1 MFVFLIHTVDLA
13 CVLCYN
19 LVNIVEKRDRSFDS
33 EFDWNGF
40 MSKVFKQTASIVLM
54 AVIVFS
60 AFAGLT
66 FNSGESADAAGYP
79 TGYPNTYKN
88 TGMGATDIVGVARTQ
103 IGYKENGVGTKY
115 GYWYIP
121 SFVDQPWCAM
131 FVSWCAAQAK
141 IPQTV
146 VTRFAA
152 CTAGMNWFRAQKRW
166 YDSKYFGGKYTPVKG
181 DIVFYSDMASQSV
194 STHVG
199 IVAGVKGNYLDVIEG
214 NSTNASVCE
223 YTNDNSRTLGS
234 SYVIGYGHPNYS
246 RTAAEEPTKYE
257 VWQVS
262 VDSLNMRKSAS
273 TSSALVTSMTYGTEL
288 NVKKFSVKDDYIWGY
303 TTYKSKSGW
312 VALDYCDYIY
322 GNIDG
327 VYYQLKPKVSP
338 KTVTLYLD
346 YTKKLTATNGLG
358 GKYSSSDKTI
368 AKVNSKG
375 KITALKKGTA
385 KIKLKTSTG
394 TATCTVTVKNPSISK
409 KTAQAC
415 KGDSC
420 TLSVKNTKS
429 TPQWSSS
436 DKTIAKVDSKGKVTA
451 LKEGTAVITAK
462 VSGVNLKCNFTV
474 TKYPTTYE
482 RFTTSK
488 EANLKTTYTNKRK
501 NIVLIPKG
509 VLLKVTK
516 VQYTDKYSFGYTSY
530 NGMKGWV
537 IINHCKYVCGTI
549 GNKCYLVR
557 PYLKETS
564 KSLYLNEP
572 YKIKLQSPDAKTKFT
587 SADTKIAKV
596 NSSGE
601 ITALKA
607 GKTQIAVKSG
617 DANLSFNL
625 TVKKPTLS
633 AKSAGFLK
641 GKTMAV
647 AVQGGYGDIKWST
660 SDKNV
665 ATVNGAGEITAV
677 SYGKAKITA
686 TINDLKLNCNI
697 SVYDPILSDKSATVK
712 EKETKTL
719 KVSQHGG
726 DIISWKSADK
736 KIATVTSKGVVK
748 GIKAGKTTVTATV
761 DGITLSC
768 KINVK
773 AAS

>member
-1 MFVFLIHTVDLA
+1 
-13 CVLCYN
+13 
-19 LVNIVEKRDRSFDS
+19 
-33 EFDWNGF
+33 

-66 FNSGESADAAGYP
+66 FNSGESADAVSYP

-88 TGMGATDIVGVARTQ
+88 TGKGATDIVGIARTQ

-115 GYWYIP
+115 GYWYTP
-121 SFVDQPWCAM
+121 TFVNQPWCAM

-152 CTAGMNWFRAQKRW
+152 CTAGMNWFRSQKRW

-181 DIVFYSDMASQSV
+181 DIVFYSDIASPDL

-223 YTNDNSRTLGS
+223 YTNDNSRTLSS
-234 SYVIGYGHPNYS
+234 SYVIGYGHPKYS
-246 RTAAEEPTKYE
+246 RKAEKEPTKYE

-273 TSSALVTSMTYGTEL
+273 TSSTLLTSMGYGAEL
-288 NVKKFSVKDDYIWGY
+288 NVKKFSVKKDYIWGY
-303 TTYKSKSGW
+303 TTYNSKSGW
-312 VALDYCDYIY
+312 VALDYCDYIC
-322 GNIDG
+322 GSISG

-338 KTVTLYLD
+338 KKVTLYSG
-346 YTKKLTATNGLG
+346 YTKTLSATNGLG

-394 TATCTVTVKNPSISK
+394 TATCTVTVKNPSISQ
-409 KTAQAC
+409 KTAEAC
-415 KGDSC
+415 KGDSYK
-420 TLSVKNTKS
+420 LSVKNGKGTVK
-429 TPQWSSS
+429 WSSS

-451 LKEGTAVITAK
+451 LKAGKAVITAK
-462 VSGVNLKCNFTV
+462 INGLNLKCNFKV

-482 RFTTSK
+482 KFTTSK
-488 EANLKTTYTNKRK
+488 DANLKTTYTSKRK

-509 VLLKVTK
+509 TLLKVNK
-516 VQYTDKYSFGYTSY
+516 VQYTDKYTFGYTSY
-530 NGMKGWV
+530 NGIKGWV

-549 GNKCYLVR
+549 DKQCYLAK
-557 PYLKETS
+557 PYLTDTS
-564 KSLYLNEP
+564 KSLYINEP
-572 YKIKLQSPDAKTKFT
+572 YTIKVQSPDAKTKFI

-596 NSSGE
+596 NSSGK
-601 ITALKA
+601 ITAVKA
-607 GKTQIAVKSG
+607 GKTQINIKSG
-617 DANLSFNL
+617 DAAL
-625 TVKKPTLS
+625 TFKVNVKNPKLS

-641 GKTMAV
+641 GKTMAI
-647 AVQGGYGDIKWST
+647 AVLGGFGDIKWST

-665 ATVNGAGEITAV
+665 ATVSETGEITAV

-686 TINDLKLNCNI
+686 TINDFKLNCNI
-697 SVYDPILSDKSATVK
+697 SVYDPILSNKSVTIK
-712 EKETKTL
+712 EKETKEL
-719 KVSQHGG
+719 KVSQYGG

-736 KIATVTSKGVVK
+736 KIATVNSKGVVK
-748 GIKAGKTTVTATV
+748 GVKAGKTTVTASV

-768 KINVK
+768 KIKVK